1 MKILRY
7 ILATFLLFQFS
18 IAQTTFKQITIA
30 VSEKIN
36 VSTYLVKNAEYVTA
50 ELTIINDDSEPIDR
64 YKLIESAKKH
74 LEQIADSKDYVSI
87 TLLPVELSTSRSK
100 FVSKIGSDTF
110 LKYRILISLARFN
123 NDFLDATTELR
134 KIVDSLLEI
143 EDTDYKLS
151 SAELAIENPEK
162 YRQEILDLVVQ
173 DVQEL
178 KKSFG
183 DSTTFEIDGLEHSV
197 QAIQL
202 DDIKI
207 ALFIGYKLKLKI

>member
-1 MKILRY
+1 MKILKY
-7 ILATFLLFQFS
+7 ILPTFLFFQFS
-18 IAQTTFKQITIA
+18 IGQTIFKQITIA
-30 VSEKIN
+30 VSEKID

-74 LEQIADSKDYVSI
+74 LEQIANSKDYVSI
-87 TLLPVELSTSRSK
+87 ILLPVKLSTIRSK
-100 FVSKIGSDTF
+100 FISKIGFDTF
-110 LKYRILISLARFN
+110 LQYRILISLAHFN
-123 NDFLDATTELR
+123 NDFLDATIELR
-134 KIVDSLLEI
+134 KIVDSLPEI

-162 YRQEILDLVVQ
+162 YRQEILDLVVK
-173 DVQEL
+173 DVQNL
-178 KKSFG
+178 KESFG
-183 DSTTFEIDGLEHSV
+183 DSTNFEIEGLENPV

-207 ALFIGYKLKLKI
+207 ALFIGYQLKLKI